1 VSGGES
7 RECFPEVFDSYAP
20 SVLRFARR
28 RLDDGDAAW
37 DVVTDTFTSAWRHW
51 DRRPATGELLPW
63 LYAIAGNAVRDQR
76 RSAGRRSRLI
86 ARLSAAG
93 MASHTPDPADGIV
106 LGQSVAG
113 AFARLPAADQE
124 VLRLV
129 AWEGMTDARAIGL
142 VLGLSPT
149 AVRTR
154 VHRAR
159 RRLRS
164 LLNEPDAAPAETRQ
178 PETRRP
184 EARRPGGSQ
193 SDGRP
198 PDDRWR
204 NGRPPDDSPAGAAG
218 RPGRPAAANRVPEV
232 PNVP

>member
-7 RECFPEVFDSYAP
+7 RECFPEIFDSYAP

-37 DVVTDTFTSAWRHW
+37 DVVNDTFTTAWRHW
-51 DRRPATGELLPW
+51 DRRPAAGELLPW

-76 RSAGRRSRLI
+76 RSAGRQSRLI

-93 MASHTPDPADGIV
+93 TASHTADPADGIV

-113 AFARLPAADQE
+113 ALARLPAADQE

-142 VLGLSPT
+142 VLGLSPA

-164 LLNEPDAAPAETRQ
+164 LLNEPDDRSAQDRPTQDRPADDRPADDRPAEVAGL
-178 PETRRP
+178 PHRP
-184 EARRPGGSQ
+184 S
-193 SDGRP
+193 
-198 PDDRWR
+198 
-204 NGRPPDDSPAGAAG
+204 AG
-218 RPGRPAAANRVPEV
+218 NRVPEV

>member
-7 RECFPEVFDSYAP
+7 RECFPEIFDSYAP

-37 DVVTDTFTSAWRHW
+37 DVVNDTFTTAWRHW
-51 DRRPATGELLPW
+51 DRRPAAGELLPW

-76 RSAGRRSRLI
+76 RSADRQSRLI

-93 MASHTPDPADGIV
+93 TASHTADPADGIV

-113 AFARLPAADQE
+113 ALARLPAADRE

-142 VLGLSPT
+142 VLGLSPA

-164 LLNEPDAAPAETRQ
+164 LLNEPDDRPANDRPAEAAGL
-178 PETRRP
+178 PRRP
-184 EARRPGGSQ
+184 S
-193 SDGRP
+193 
-198 PDDRWR
+198 
-204 NGRPPDDSPAGAAG
+204 AG
-218 RPGRPAAANRVPEV
+218 NRVPEV

>member
-1 VSGGES
+1 MSGGES
-7 RECFPEVFDSYAP
+7 RECFPEIFDSYAP
-20 SVLRFARR
+20 AVLRFARR

-37 DVVTDTFTSAWRHW
+37 DVVNDTFTTAWRHW
-51 DRRPATGELLPW
+51 DRRPAAGELLPW

-76 RSAGRRSRLI
+76 RSAGRQVRLI

-93 MASHTPDPADGIV
+93 TAGHTADPADGIV

-113 AFARLPAADQE
+113 AFARLPAADRE

-142 VLGLSPT
+142 VLGLSPA

-164 LLNEPDAAPAETRQ
+164 LLTEPDDNPADASPPDASPAE
-178 PETRRP
+178 
-184 EARRPGGSQ
+184 
-193 SDGRP
+193 DGP
-198 PDDRWR
+198 PDDR
-204 NGRPPDDSPAGAAG
+204 PAEAAG
-218 RPGRPAAANRVPEV
+218 LPRRPAAGNRVPEV
-232 PNVP
+232 PHVP

>member
-7 RECFPEVFDSYAP
+7 RECFPEIFDSYAP

-37 DVVTDTFTSAWRHW
+37 DVVNDTFTTAWRHW
-51 DRRPATGELLPW
+51 DRRPAAGELLPW

-76 RSAGRRSRLI
+76 RSAGRQSRLI

-93 MASHTPDPADGIV
+93 TAGHTADPADGIV
-106 LGQSVAG
+106 LGQSVAS
-113 AFARLPAADQE
+113 AFARLPAADRE

-142 VLGLSPT
+142 VLGLSPV

-164 LLNEPDAAPAETRQ
+164 LLNEPDGRPA
-178 PETRRP
+178 
-184 EARRPGGSQ
+184 
-193 SDGRP
+193 DGRP
-198 PDDRWR
+198 AEAAGLP
-204 NGRPPDDSPAGAAG
+204 RPPSAG
-218 RPGRPAAANRVPEV
+218 NRVPEV
-232 PNVP
+232 PHVP

>member
-1 VSGGES
+1 MSGGES
-7 RECFPEVFDSYAP
+7 RECFPEIFDSYAP

-37 DVVTDTFTSAWRHW
+37 DVVNDTFTTAWRHW
-51 DRRPATGELLPW
+51 DRRPAAGELLPW

-76 RSAGRRSRLI
+76 RSAGRQSRLI

-93 MASHTPDPADGIV
+93 TASHTADPADGIV

-113 AFARLPAADQE
+113 AFARLPAADRE

-142 VLGLSPT
+142 VLGLSPA

-159 RRLRS
+159 RRLRR
-164 LLNEPDAAPAETRQ
+164 LLNEPDDSPAGTRQ
-178 PETRRP
+178 PDGP
-184 EARRPGGSQ
+184 Q

-198 PDDRWR
+198 PDD
-204 NGRPPDDSPAGAAG
+204 NPPDDRPAEAAG
-218 RPGRPAAANRVPEV
+218 LPRRPTAGNRVPEV

>member
-1 VSGGES
+1 MSGGES
-7 RECFPEVFDSYAP
+7 RECFPEIFDSYAP

-37 DVVTDTFTSAWRHW
+37 DVVNDTFTTAWRHW
-51 DRRPATGELLPW
+51 DRRPPAGELLPW

-76 RSAGRRSRLI
+76 RSAGRQSRLI

-93 MASHTPDPADGIV
+93 TAGNTADPADGIV
-106 LGQSVAG
+106 LGQSVAD
-113 AFARLPAADQE
+113 RE

-142 VLGLSPT
+142 VLGLSPA

-164 LLNEPDAAPAETRQ
+164 LLTEPDASPPDASPPDASPAE
-178 PETRRP
+178 
-184 EARRPGGSQ
+184 
-193 SDGRP
+193 
-198 PDDRWR
+198 
-204 NGRPPDDSPAGAAG
+204 AAG
-218 RPGRPAAANRVPEV
+218 LPRRPAAGNRVPEV
-232 PNVP
+232 PHVP

>member
-1 VSGGES
+1 MSGGES
-7 RECFPEVFDSYAP
+7 RECFPEIFDSYAP

-37 DVVTDTFTSAWRHW
+37 DVVNDTFTTAWRHW
-51 DRRPATGELLPW
+51 DRRPAAGELLPW

-76 RSAGRRSRLI
+76 RSAGRQSRLI

-93 MASHTPDPADGIV
+93 TAGHTADPADGIV

-113 AFARLPAADQE
+113 AFARLPAADRE

-142 VLGLSPT
+142 VLGLSPV

-164 LLNEPDAAPAETRQ
+164 LLNEPD
-178 PETRRP
+178 
-184 EARRPGGSQ
+184 
-193 SDGRP
+193 
-198 PDDRWR
+198 
-204 NGRPPDDSPAGAAG
+204 
-218 RPGRPAAANRVPEV
+218 GRPAEAAGLPRPPSAGNRVPEV

>member
-1 VSGGES
+1 MSGGES
-7 RECFPEVFDSYAP
+7 RECFPEIFDSYAP
-20 SVLRFARR
+20 AVLRFARR

-37 DVVTDTFTSAWRHW
+37 DVVTDTFTTAWRHW
-51 DRRPATGELLPW
+51 DRRPAAGELLPW

-76 RSAGRRSRLI
+76 RPAGRQSRLI

-93 MASHTPDPADGIV
+93 AAGHTADPADGIV

-142 VLGLSPT
+142 VLGLSPA
-149 AVRTR
+149 AVRAR

-164 LLNEPDAAPAETRQ
+164 LLNEPDDSPA
-178 PETRRP
+178 
-184 EARRPGGSQ
+184 
-193 SDGRP
+193 DGRP
-198 PDDRWR
+198 AQTAGLP
-204 NGRPPDDSPAGAAG
+204 RPPSAG
-218 RPGRPAAANRVPEV
+218 NRVPEV

>member
-1 VSGGES
+1 MSGGES
-7 RECFPEVFDSYAP
+7 RECFPEIFDSYAP

-37 DVVTDTFTSAWRHW
+37 DVVNDTFTTAWRHW
-51 DRRPATGELLPW
+51 DRRPAAGELLPW

-76 RSAGRRSRLI
+76 RSAGRQSRLI

-93 MASHTPDPADGIV
+93 TAGHTADPADGIV
-106 LGQSVAG
+106 LGQSVAS
-113 AFARLPAADQE
+113 AFARLPAADRE

-142 VLGLSPT
+142 VLGLSPV

-164 LLNEPDAAPAETRQ
+164 LLNEPDDSPADAT
-178 PETRRP
+178 
-184 EARRPGGSQ
+184 
-193 SDGRP
+193 P
-198 PDDRWR
+198 PDDRPAEAA
-204 NGRPPDDSPAGAAG
+204 GLPRPPSAG
-218 RPGRPAAANRVPEV
+218 NRVPEV
-232 PNVP
+232 PHVP

>member
-7 RECFPEVFDSYAP
+7 RECFPEIFDSYAP

-37 DVVTDTFTSAWRHW
+37 DVVNDTFTTAWRHW
-51 DRRPATGELLPW
+51 DRRPAAGELLPW

-76 RSAGRRSRLI
+76 RSAGRQSRLI

-93 MASHTPDPADGIV
+93 TAGHTADPADGIV

-113 AFARLPAADQE
+113 ALARLPAADQE

-142 VLGLSPT
+142 VLGLSPA

-164 LLNEPDAAPAETRQ
+164 LLNEPDDRSAQDRPTQDRPADDRPADDRPAEVAGL
-178 PETRRP
+178 PHRP
-184 EARRPGGSQ
+184 S
-193 SDGRP
+193 
-198 PDDRWR
+198 
-204 NGRPPDDSPAGAAG
+204 AG
-218 RPGRPAAANRVPEV
+218 NRVPEV

>member
-7 RECFPEVFDSYAP
+7 RECFPEIFDSYAP

-37 DVVTDTFTSAWRHW
+37 DVVNDTFTTAWRHW
-51 DRRPATGELLPW
+51 DRRPAAGELLPW

-76 RSAGRRSRLI
+76 RSAGRQSRLI

-93 MASHTPDPADGIV
+93 TASHTADPADGIV

-113 AFARLPAADQE
+113 ALARLPAADQE

-142 VLGLSPT
+142 VLGLSPA

-164 LLNEPDAAPAETRQ
+164 LLNEPDDRPAQDRPAQDRPADDRPADDRPAEVAGL
-178 PETRRP
+178 PHRP
-184 EARRPGGSQ
+184 S
-193 SDGRP
+193 
-198 PDDRWR
+198 
-204 NGRPPDDSPAGAAG
+204 AG
-218 RPGRPAAANRVPEV
+218 NRVPEV

>member
-1 VSGGES
+1 M
-7 RECFPEVFDSYAP
+7 
-20 SVLRFARR
+20 
-28 RLDDGDAAW
+28 AALGP
-37 DVVTDTFTSAWRHW
+37 T
-51 DRRPATGELLPW
+51 
-63 LYAIAGNAVRDQR
+63 
-76 RSAGRRSRLI
+76 AGRRGAAALAVRHRRQRGARSAAVSRRQSRLI

-93 MASHTPDPADGIV
+93 AAGHTADPADGIV

-142 VLGLSPT
+142 VLGLSSA
-149 AVRTR
+149 AVRAR

-164 LLNEPDAAPAETRQ
+164 LLNEPDDSPA
-178 PETRRP
+178 
-184 EARRPGGSQ
+184 
-193 SDGRP
+193 DGRP
-198 PDDRWR
+198 AQTAGLP
-204 NGRPPDDSPAGAAG
+204 RPPSAG
-218 RPGRPAAANRVPEV
+218 NRVPEV

>member
-1 VSGGES
+1 MSGGES

-63 LYAIAGNAVRDQR
+63 LYAIAGNAVRDQQ
-76 RSAGRRSRLI
+76 RSARRSRLI
-86 ARLSAAG
+86 ARLTAAG
-93 MASHTPDPADGIV
+93 TASHTADPADGIV

-113 AFARLPAADQE
+113 AFARLPAADKE

-159 RRLRS
+159 RRLRT
-164 LLNEPDAAPAETRQ
+164 LLNEPDAAPAEIRQPATRQ
-178 PETRRP
+178 R
-184 EARRPGGSQ
+184 GGSQ
-193 SDGRP
+193 SDGGP
-198 PDDRWR
+198 PDDRSR
-204 NGRPPDDSPAGAAG
+204 HGRPPDDSPAGAAG
-218 RPGRPAAANRVPEV
+218 CPGRPATADRVPEV

>member
-7 RECFPEVFDSYAP
+7 RECFPEIFDSYAP

-37 DVVTDTFTSAWRHW
+37 DVVNDTFTTAWRHW
-51 DRRPATGELLPW
+51 DRRPAAGELLPW

-76 RSAGRRSRLI
+76 RSAGRQSRLI

-93 MASHTPDPADGIV
+93 TAGHAADPADGIV
-106 LGQSVAG
+106 LGQSVAS
-113 AFARLPAADQE
+113 AFARLPAADRE

-142 VLGLSPT
+142 VLGLSPV

-164 LLNEPDAAPAETRQ
+164 LLNEPDDSPADAT
-178 PETRRP
+178 
-184 EARRPGGSQ
+184 
-193 SDGRP
+193 P
-198 PDDRWR
+198 PDDR
-204 NGRPPDDSPAGAAG
+204 PAEAAG
-218 RPGRPAAANRVPEV
+218 LPRRPTAGNRVPEV

>member
-37 DVVTDTFTSAWRHW
+37 DVVTDTFTTAWRHW
-51 DRRPATGELLPW
+51 DRRPAAGELLPW

-76 RSAGRRSRLI
+76 RSAGRQSRLI

-93 MASHTPDPADGIV
+93 AASHTADPADGIV

-113 AFARLPAADQE
+113 AFARLPAADRE

-142 VLGLSPT
+142 VLGLSPA

-178 PETRRP
+178 PDAAPAETRQ
-184 EARRPGGSQ
+184 PGGSQ

-198 PDDRWR
+198 PDDRSR
-204 NGRPPDDSPAGAAG
+204 NGRPPDDSAAGAAG
-218 RPGRPAAANRVPEV
+218 RPGRPTAANRVPEV

>member
-1 VSGGES
+1 MSGGES
-7 RECFPEVFDSYAP
+7 RECFPEIFDSYAP

-37 DVVTDTFTSAWRHW
+37 DVVNDTFTTAWRHW
-51 DRRPATGELLPW
+51 DRRPAAGELLPW

-76 RSAGRRSRLI
+76 RSAGRQSRLI

-93 MASHTPDPADGIV
+93 TAGHTADPADGIV
-106 LGQSVAG
+106 LGQSVAS
-113 AFARLPAADQE
+113 AFARLPAADRE

-142 VLGLSPT
+142 VLGLSPV

-164 LLNEPDAAPAETRQ
+164 LLNEPDDRPDDDRPAEAAGL
-178 PETRRP
+178 P
-184 EARRPGGSQ
+184 
-193 SDGRP
+193 RP
-198 PDDRWR
+198 P
-204 NGRPPDDSPAGAAG
+204 SAG
-218 RPGRPAAANRVPEV
+218 NRVPEV
-232 PNVP
+232 PHVP